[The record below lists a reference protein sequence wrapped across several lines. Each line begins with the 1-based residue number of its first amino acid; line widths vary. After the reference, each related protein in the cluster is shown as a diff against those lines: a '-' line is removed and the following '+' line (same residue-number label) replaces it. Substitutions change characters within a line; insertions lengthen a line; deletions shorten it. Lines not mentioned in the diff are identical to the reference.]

1 VGPLARW
8 LKTLG
13 RFGTP
18 VIALLAVACL
28 LYGLL
33 PVSEALW
40 AETLGV
46 EGAVSTGEWPPPHAG
61 TSLEADKTAT
71 GFYEDGE
78 YGVRGDIC
86 VSNVGE
92 RTTQGLAII
101 DQVQFKVPGHDG
113 FQDLEGASVE
123 IEVPTELDPGEAECY
138 SYEIILAP
146 VEGAKAYRNVARVTI
161 TNHSGH
167 VGQPF
172 GPEPKASFS
181 LPLDQDDDDG
191 DDDDQD
197 EDASAAHMPVFG
209 GVTQE
214 GLDWD
219 LTCTDYIKVAG
230 WGFNWEDYTVTFV
243 RFDPLPDECEHVD
256 VFVRIVHMDGDTILA
271 DASTLDPPP
280 TTPVS
285 TSTDWRVY
293 FPPQNP
299 EDIGELQVRIEG
311 ADIHP

>member
-1 VGPLARW
+1 VGRLVRRFPA
-8 LKTLG
+8 LG
-13 RFGTP
+13 RRYGAP
-18 VIALLAVACL
+18 VISLLAVVCL
-28 LYGLL
+28 LYTLL

-92 RTTQGLAII
+92 RATQGLAIV

-123 IEVPTELDPGEAECY
+123 IEVLTELDPGEDECY
-138 SYEIILAP
+138 SYEIEFAP
-146 VEGAKAYRNVARVTI
+146 VEEAKAYRNVARVTI

-167 VGQPF
+167 IGESF
-172 GPEPKASFS
+172 GPAPKASFS
-181 LPLDQDDDDG
+181 LPQDQDDDDDD

-197 EDASAAHMPVFG
+197 EDDEDDSD
-209 GVTQE
+209 E
-214 GLDWD
+214 G
-219 LTCTDYIKVAG
+219 TD
-230 WGFNWEDYTVTFV
+230 ED
-243 RFDPLPDECEHVD
+243 DSGDEDADEGD
-256 VFVRIVHMDGDTILA
+256 NADEGSDGDNDTDEGGNA
-271 DASTLDPPP
+271 DDGI
-280 TTPVS
+280 
-285 TSTDWRVY
+285 D
-293 FPPQNP
+293 
-299 EDIGELQVRIEG
+299 EDGV
-311 ADIHP
+311 D